1 MEFKTGPRLGAKLTG
16 VIGFLHAWDWMS
28 RKHPQL
34 EVRAMLVVLGPIDAE
49 CRGLLAE
56 MFSPPA
62 QVRIRMVPASPGG
75 MGWEVAR
82 GIADDI
88 AKSAE
93 G

>member
-1 MEFKTGPRLGAKLTG
+1 PRLGAKLTG

-56 MFSPPA
+56 MFSPRPSSDSYGA
-62 QVRIRMVPASPGG
+62 RIAWRDGLGSC
-75 MGWEVAR
+75 
-82 GIADDI
+82 
-88 AKSAE
+88 E
-93 G
+93 GDSR

>member
-56 MFSPPA
+56 MFSPPPKFRFVWCPHRLEGWA
-62 QVRIRMVPASPGG
+62 GKLRGG
-75 MGWEVAR
+75 
-82 GIADDI
+82 
-88 AKSAE
+88 
-93 G
+93 